1 MKLLLLDPK
10 ISGISGDMLLSAL
23 VDLTGDIETVYQIS
37 QTIEE
42 LDNCKKFK
50 IDIREE
56 KINGIR
62 AKRLHIEIVED
73 KLKNPQDLKRAMEEV
88 VNKLGLSEKVRKIS
102 FNILEDLISAEM
114 KVHGDKNIHLHEIS
128 SLDTIFD
135 ILGSATLLE
144 KHGYLDGKIYSTP
157 PVLGSGYIQMEHGIL
172 PVPTPSTLEILCKY
186 RIKYT
191 NPPYTTNFEHT
202 TPTGIAILVNIVDKI
217 VDSYPEMIPLK
228 VGYGGGSK
236 RLENVPNVLRVVEG
250 RIEDKEENIVVLE
263 TNVDDISGE
272 VIGNLYEVLFKRGAK
287 EVFVVNGIGKKNR
300 PTYVIT
306 VITDYGNL
314 HRMVETLM
322 EETGTLGVRIKEVDR
337 IKAERRIEVQSINIK
352 GRSYK
357 VRVKVSYLG
366 DKLINIKPEYDD
378 VKKIAEDLNIPLR
391 VVLKEIEKEIS
402 KIYRHLKH
410 L

>member
-1 MKLLLLDPK
+1 MKVLLIDPQ

-23 VDLTGDIETVYQIS
+23 IDLTGNVDIVYQIS
-37 QTIEE
+37 QAIEG
-42 LDNCKKFK
+42 LSNCKRFK
-50 IDIREE
+50 VDIREE

-73 KLKNPQDLKRAMEEV
+73 RLKNPGNLKKAMEEV
-88 VNKLGLSEKVRKIS
+88 INKLELSEKVRS
-102 FNILEDLISAEM
+102 LSLNILDDLISAEM

-135 ILGSATLLE
+135 ILGSVVLLE
-144 KHGYLDGKIYSTP
+144 RHGYLDGKIYSTP
-157 PVLGSGYIQMEHGIL
+157 PVLGCGYIQIEHGIL
-172 PVPTPSTLEILCKY
+172 PVPAPSTLEILCKY
-186 RIKYT
+186 GIKYI
-191 NPPYTTNFEHT
+191 NPPYITNFEHT
-202 TPTGIAILVNIVDKI
+202 TPTGIAILANIVDR
-217 VDSYPEMIPLK
+217 VLDNYPEMIPLK

-250 RIEDKEENIVVLE
+250 EIKDNRESIVVLE

-272 VIGNLYEVLFKRGAK
+272 IIGNLYEILFKRGAK

-300 PTYVIT
+300 PTHIIT
-306 VITDYGNL
+306 VITDYRNL
-314 HRMVETLM
+314 DRMVETLM
-322 EETGTLGVRIKEVDR
+322 EETGTLGVRVKEVGR
-337 IKAERRIEVQSINIK
+337 IKAERSIKVHNINIK

-357 VRVKVSYLG
+357 IRVKVSYLG
-366 DKLINIKPEYDD
+366 DKLINAKPEYDD
-378 VKKIAEDLNIPLR
+378 IKRIAEDTNIPLR
-391 VVLKEIEKEIS
+391 VVLKETEKEIS